1 MVENSRLT
9 ARPRKEYAG
18 MSSRLNI
25 FRRMIV
31 YLFEPNPLLRKLIN
45 SKLRVCGR
53 GKVINVTQ
61 PGPGFESGPEGITSI
76 AILDRGTLGPRFR
89 TELQT
94 ATLGLP
100 GGRIAVLDNEMNA
113 ADLSG
118 LIRLGVHAFL
128 SYQRLEKE
136 LGMVLLRLSSGQLY
150 FPTAV
155 MEHYIKATIDSALPD
170 EGRCAALTPRQH
182 QIMAMLRQGLSN
194 KEISAALHISES
206 TVKFHLAKLFGKLGV
221 SDRRAVLLLPPD
233 RMKSYGFYG
242 AREQLSL
249 VS

>member
-1 MVENSRLT
+1 
-9 ARPRKEYAG
+9 
-18 MSSRLNI
+18 MSSRLAI

-45 SKLRVCGR
+45 SKLRAYGH

-61 PGPGFESGPEGITSI
+61 PAPGFESGSEGITSI

-89 TELQT
+89 TELQA
-94 ATLGLP
+94 ATLGLR

-136 LGMVLLRLSSGQLY
+136 LGVALLRLSSGQLY

-155 MEHYIKATIDSALPD
+155 MEHYIKTTVDSAQPD
-170 EGRCAALTPRQH
+170 ECGCTAPSLTPRQH
-182 QIMAMLRQGLSN
+182 QMMTMLRQGLSN

-233 RMKSYGFYG
+233 RMKSFGFYG

-249 VS
+249 AS

>member
-1 MVENSRLT
+1 
-9 ARPRKEYAG
+9 
-18 MSSRLNI
+18 MSSRLGM
-25 FRRMIV
+25 FGRMIV

-45 SKLRVCGR
+45 LKLRACRR
-53 GKVINVTQ
+53 GKVVNVTQ
-61 PGPGFESGPEGITSI
+61 DAPCFESGSAGITSI

-89 TELQT
+89 TELQA
-94 ATLGLP
+94 ATLALP
-100 GGRIAVLDNEMNA
+100 GGRIAVLDNEMNEV
-113 ADLSG
+113 DLSA

-128 SYQRLEKE
+128 SYQRLDKE
-136 LGMVLLRLSSGQLY
+136 LSIALLRLSSGQLY

-155 MEHYIKATIDSALPD
+155 MEHYIKGTVDSLQSD
-170 EGRCAALTPRQH
+170 ECQCAAAALTPRQH

-194 KEISAALHISES
+194 KEISAALDISES

-233 RMKSYGFYG
+233 RVKSFGFYG
-242 AREQLSL
+242 SREQLSL